1 MLGID
6 LLEPYSFEF
15 FRHGI
20 IVATIAGAL
29 CGLLG
34 VFVILRGMSYIGH
47 GLSHA
52 VFGGAAASA
61 VIGVNFF
68 IGAGI
73 WGVVSGVLIAR
84 VARRRVLGADA
95 AIGVVTTASF
105 ALGLALMNRY
115 GQASKSIEAV
125 LFGSVLGVRFTDIV
139 AVAAVA
145 LLSLA
150 IIVVWYRRLLF
161 STFDRDVAQVSGVNV
176 GLVEAVLLAL
186 LSLTILVTMR
196 ADGTQAIP
204 DHIGEVEAL
213 VGAYLSTQRQ
223 QHVHVWTDDLARIR
237 ESTRCGS
244 RETGDHRAKR
254 CSGEFAVRSLQGVRR
269 PTGDRVFEF
278 QHRAR
283 RSVGVAV
290 GEGRVKVSGQTLGRL
305 TQVRV
310 SHLLNDWRRRG
321 SGSRCRCRRLGI
333 AQAVEGKRLPGGN
346 LRRTVSQTE
355 RHDPL
360 ADHARRIGID
370 VDHDAGV
377 FIDSKHVRRIVELA
391 FEHRQ

>member
-1 MLGID
+1 MIAID

-15 FRHGI
+15 FRQGI

-125 LFGSVLGVRFTDIV
+125 LFGSVLGVKFSDIV

-145 LLSLA
+145 LFSLSV
-150 IIVVWYRRLLF
+150 IVVWYRKLLF

-196 ADGTQAIP
+196 VIGTLLISALLVIPAAASRLTTNSFSRLLWLSPVIGAVTCFVGMNASYHLDTSASATIILIDAIVFVV
-204 DHIGEVEAL
+204 IYAVAG
-213 VGAYLSTQRQ
+213 YKN
-223 QHVHVWTDDLARIR
+223 
-237 ESTRCGS
+237 
-244 RETGDHRAKR
+244 RAKM
-254 CSGEFAVRSLQGVRR
+254 ASLG
-269 PTGDRVFEF
+269 
-278 QHRAR
+278 
-283 RSVGVAV
+283 
-290 GEGRVKVSGQTLGRL
+290 
-305 TQVRV
+305 
-310 SHLLNDWRRRG
+310 HL
-321 SGSRCRCRRLGI
+321 
-333 AQAVEGKRLPGGN
+333 
-346 LRRTVSQTE
+346 
-355 RHDPL
+355 
-360 ADHARRIGID
+360 
-370 VDHDAGV
+370 
-377 FIDSKHVRRIVELA
+377 
-391 FEHRQ
+391 